1 MIDIFHC
8 FLTFERI
15 AQKKSQ
21 SKTYSILQSE
31 DSPSL
36 YVEVCREAPLT
47 CLDCEPICRTLLHN
61 SRKIWNPALVF
72 SVVDDRIVYIAK
84 WIAVDVHVLGATQIQ
99 TLCYKPL
106 SVSSERVS
114 PGGKQMEFCF
124 TTLRFCFIP
133 HVHKPSVCLTSADWF
148 SWDKRLWSP
157 FTVCFE
163 PDSESKIDP
172 C

>member
-1 MIDIFHC
+1 MYKC
-8 FLTFERI
+8 VGKPL
-15 AQKKSQ
+15 
-21 SKTYSILQSE
+21 
-31 DSPSL
+31 SL
-36 YVEVCREAPLT
+36 PLT

-61 SRKIWNPALVF
+61 SRKKLNPALVF

-84 WIAVDVHVLGATQIQ
+84 WIAVDIHVLGATPPVLKIQ

-106 SVSSERVS
+106 SVSPERVS
-114 PGGKQMEFCF
+114 PRGKRMEFCF
-124 TTLRFCFIP
+124 TTLYFFFIP
-133 HVHKPSVCLTSADWF
+133 HVHKPSVCLTSSDWF

-157 FTVCFE
+157 FTVCSE